1 MKFEN
6 VEVTHVTDWF
16 PITKIPTEKNPLF
29 HEMIQKYGRYG
40 IYQVALKKDIESI
53 GTEFIHE
60 KIVYTGVSAKGK
72 DGLLGRTY
80 SIRTPAGAHGVSRYI
95 RQNEID
101 RSTVFIRYAYTPNDT
116 MATSRNDLPA
126 EALERSI
133 HSITKEK
140 FGFTFAWTE
149 ASLGTN
155 GKVAGI
161 LDDGKKLTSEEL
173 LYIISEY
180 RKYAIEANAKEFLAK
195 LEEI

>member
-1 MKFEN
+1 MKFAG

-29 HEMIQKYGRYG
+29 HEMIQKYGRHG
-40 IYQVALKKDIESI
+40 IYQIAIKEDIESI

-60 KIVYTGVSAKGK
+60 KIVYTGVSAKAKG
-72 DGLLGRTY
+72 GLLARTY
-80 SIRTPAGAHGVSRYI
+80 LIRTPAGAHGVSRYI

-101 RSTVFIRYAYTPNDT
+101 RSTVFIRYAYTSNGT
-116 MATSRNDLPA
+116 MA